1 MTATTTI
8 ETSVVVIGAGI
19 AGAWLAYRLAQR
31 GISVL
36 VVSADGED
44 HTPSV
49 SRQWAASVLHRRLVE
64 NLETSIGAVFADVSG
79 TQHPELQSTVRRYF
93 PREYAEL
100 SRLVE
105 LMPFEFAMIPR
116 HVVPAPRLGAGSEVV
131 ATVLERMSALGGR
144 AVSGRVT
151 HLHVVDGS
159 CRGLQFTHDGEIHT
173 VRSEAVVLAAGG
185 FSGLFADAAT
195 ANTGAVLGMFAG
207 CGGRLANLEFFF
219 RFALG
224 DLTRRRV
231 LYPPDLKGARLYRDG
246 ERAVWLETAHE
257 RYPREQLDLAV
268 FREYWT
274 RNFGVPHVAELTAG
288 TVELGPIRGF
298 SMGGAAHV
306 RGATNVR
313 GIYSVGEARH
323 DLAADCIVGLPWA
336 SYLASAGEL
345 CDVLAERG
353 GSSGLCDVPAR
364 SVPPP
369 LDLALRDAVRERL
382 AAFQDRRFAERAAAS
397 FVTWCREARAA
408 LRRAGREDGED
419 LGLLVLAEAF
429 AASALAR
436 RESRGFFFRGDRPD
450 AAPGGAR
457 RVTHAVRDPATDRID
472 AELVEATDLPAM

>member
-1 MTATTTI
+1 MTSMTTI
-8 ETSVVVIGAGI
+8 ETSVAVIGAGI
-19 AGAWLAYRLAQR
+19 AGAWLAYRLAKR
-31 GISVL
+31 GIAVL

-44 HTPSV
+44 HTPCV
-49 SRQWAASVLHRRLVE
+49 SRQWAAAVLHRRLVE
-64 NLETSIGAVFADVSG
+64 ELEASIAAAFADVSG
-79 TQHPELQSTVRRYF
+79 TQHPELQGTVRRYL
-93 PREYAEL
+93 PRESAEL
-100 SRLVE
+100 SGLVE
-105 LMPFEFAMIPR
+105 FMPFEFARIPR
-116 HVVPAPRLGAGSEVV
+116 HVVPAPRLGAGSEVI
-131 ATVLERMSALGGR
+131 ATVLARMSALGGR

-151 HLHVVDGS
+151 HLHVVDDACG
-159 CRGLQFTHDGEIHT
+159 GLQFTRDGEIHT

-195 ANTGAVLGMFAG
+195 ANIGAILGMFAG
-207 CGGRLANLEFFF
+207 CGGRLANLEFFY

-231 LYPPDLKGARLYRDG
+231 LYPPDLKGSRLYRDG
-246 ERAVWLETAHE
+246 ERAAWLETAHE

-298 SMGGAAHV
+298 SMGGAAHT

-313 GIYSVGEARH
+313 GIYAVGEARH

-345 CDVLAERG
+345 CDVLAERC
-353 GSSGLCDVPAR
+353 GSSGPCDVAAR
-364 SVPPP
+364 AVPPP
-369 LDLALRDAVRERL
+369 LDPALRDAVKERL
-382 AAFQDRRFAERAAAS
+382 AAFQDHRFGERAAAS
-397 FVTWCREARAA
+397 FVTWCREARVAVQ
-408 LRRAGREDGED
+408 RAGHEDGED
-419 LGLLVLAEAF
+419 FGLLVLAEAF

-457 RVTHAVRDPATDRID
+457 RITCAVHDPAAARID
-472 AELVEATDLPAM
+472 VELVEETNLPAI